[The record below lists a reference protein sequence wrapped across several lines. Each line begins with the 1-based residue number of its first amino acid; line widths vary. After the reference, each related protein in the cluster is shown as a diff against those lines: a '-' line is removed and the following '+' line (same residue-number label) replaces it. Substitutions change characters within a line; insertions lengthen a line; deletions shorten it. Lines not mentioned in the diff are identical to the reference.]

1 MLTTALGPSIA
12 AMLDA
17 PDTIEVIANPDGR
30 LWLEQVGKGRIA
42 TPHRLE
48 ASETERV
55 IRLVATLTGAEVN
68 RDTPIVS
75 AELPP
80 RGERFEGVLPPVSR
94 APCFAIRKPAGRVFT
109 LDDYQASGVITPEQA
124 ATLRAAV
131 RDHANIMVAGGTG
144 SGKTTLANA
153 LLHEI
158 APSASAWSFL
168 KTRASS
174 SARQRMWSRCA
185 RSPDRSRCRIWC
197 DPRSGCGLTASWSA
211 RSAVLKP
218 STCSRPGTPDI
229 PAASRRCMP
238 TPRRRHCPGLNSS
251 PWKSARHRPAALIAE
266 AIDLIVFV
274 ERGGPAGR
282 RIPEILAP
290 KGLPLKRRTPSHPS
304 PGREAQT
311 RLSLPTGVNHET
323 DKTLR
328 ALVRAATLGATA
340 VLVSGAAHAA
350 TAGGGMPWEGPLTAV
365 LDSITGPVARI
376 VAILIIVA
384 TGLTLAFGDVGQGFK
399 KLLQILFGLA
409 IAFAAASFFL
419 PLVGGGGAVIP

>member
-1 MLTTALGPSIA
+1 MSNAVPQHDPSRGLAMLTTALGPSIA
-12 AMLDA
+12 AMLEA

-55 IRLVATLTGAEVN
+55 IRLVATLTGTEVN

-94 APCFAIRKPAGRVFT
+94 APCFAIRKPAARVFT
-109 LDDYQASGVITPEQA
+109 LNDYETSGVITPEQA
-124 ATLRAAV
+124 ATLRRAI

-158 APSASAWSFL
+158 AQFGERVVIL
-168 KTRASS
+168 EDTREL
-174 SARQRMWSRCA
+174 QCA
-185 RSPDRSRCRIWC
+185 AEDVVALRTQPGSVSLSDLVRSTLRLRPDRIVVGEVRGPEALDLLKAWNTGHPGGIATLHANSAQAALSRLEQLTMEVCETP
-197 DPRSGCGLTASWSA
+197 PR
-211 RSAVLKP
+211 
-218 STCSRPGTPDI
+218 
-229 PAASRRCMP
+229 
-238 TPRRRHCPGLNSS
+238 
-251 PWKSARHRPAALIAE
+251 ALIAE

-290 KGLPLKRRTPSHPS
+290 KGRLPVAPDPIAPQSGAR
-304 PGREAQT
+304 
-311 RLSLPTGVNHET
+311 
-323 DKTLR
+323 
-328 ALVRAATLGATA
+328 GATA
-340 VLVSGAAHAA
+340 LVS
-350 TAGGGMPWEGPLTAV
+350 TNRSEP
-365 LDSITGPVARI
+365 
-376 VAILIIVA
+376 
-384 TGLTLAFGDVGQGFK
+384 
-399 KLLQILFGLA
+399 
-409 IAFAAASFFL
+409 
-419 PLVGGGGAVIP
+419 